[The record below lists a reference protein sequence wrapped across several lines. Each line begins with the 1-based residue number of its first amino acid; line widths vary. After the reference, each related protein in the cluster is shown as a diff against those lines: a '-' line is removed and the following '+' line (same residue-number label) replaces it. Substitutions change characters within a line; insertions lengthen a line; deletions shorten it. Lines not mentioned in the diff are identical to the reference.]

1 LTSFLLTKSFFR
13 GSLFPIFLENS
24 FFHTLVLHLDR
35 LYVDVLPHYR
45 IQGERI
51 LFLKGR
57 LDKGFRD
64 HD

>member
-1 LTSFLLTKSFFR
+1 MGGKLMR
-13 GSLFPIFLENS
+13 GIGLERVKAHIGLKNWVYNLS
-24 FFHTLVLHLDR
+24 R
-35 LYVDVLPHYR
+35 Y
-45 IQGERI
+45 QGKRI